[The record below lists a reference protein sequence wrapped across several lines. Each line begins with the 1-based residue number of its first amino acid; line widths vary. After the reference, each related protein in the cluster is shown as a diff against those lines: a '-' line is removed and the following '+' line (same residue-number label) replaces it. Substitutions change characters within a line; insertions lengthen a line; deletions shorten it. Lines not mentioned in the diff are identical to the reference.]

1 MVMLHINLKGI
12 AKLSSMEAN
21 ILLSNPYPATYTTP
35 DPGDWVTRSLTTLS
49 EHGNVT
55 YQIKEYH
62 KCSNMVAN
70 ILLADPLTPHPGDG
84 VSRSKLTFLEHGHV
98 AYPYNENHEL

>member
-1 MVMLHINLKGI
+1 MLHINLKGI

-21 ILLSNPYPATYTTP
+21 ILLSNPYPTTLTTP

-70 ILLADPLTPHPGDG
+70 ILLADPLTPNPGDG
-84 VSRSKLTFLEHGHV
+84 VSRSKFNFSRTWSCSISI
-98 AYPYNENHEL
+98 